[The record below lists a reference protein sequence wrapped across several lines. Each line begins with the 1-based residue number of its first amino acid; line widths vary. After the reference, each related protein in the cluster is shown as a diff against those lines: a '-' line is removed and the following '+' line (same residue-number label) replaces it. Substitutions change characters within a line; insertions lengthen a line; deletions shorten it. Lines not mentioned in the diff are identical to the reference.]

1 MNTDVENC
9 WLFIRGLDALGKKAK
24 APAADLPIESVSLSL
39 RDLTGYLHPP
49 DEQLEHEDRQNR
61 LRALKNRQNLFQEE
75 VRGSC
80 ASVCAVAPRSQGG
93 VGRGAWSAGPAE
105 RGRGLGEA
113 AECGAGMSF
122 RCPLGLRS
130 RPSPRCGRLPLTC
143 LKTDSNVCVARVWRR
158 QGVQLPGGAPRSC
171 PGVAGSPGEPGR
183 QAPAWAQK
191 PPLPLACVTFPRVV
205 SFTRRAKSCV
215 LQNNGRAVCYVSRS
229 PRQSRNWPRVF
240 QRVSGRGH
248 GRAGGSGPPS
258 SVTFSLG
265 PLRVE

>member
-1 MNTDVENC
+1 MGPAH
-9 WLFIRGLDALGKKAK
+9 RSAL
-24 APAADLPIESVSLSL
+24 S
-39 RDLTGYLHPP
+39 R
-49 DEQLEHEDRQNR
+49 
-61 LRALKNRQNLFQEE
+61 RARRE
-75 VRGSC
+75 
-80 ASVCAVAPRSQGG
+80 AWG

-171 PGVAGSPGEPGR
+171 PGVAGSPREPGR

-191 PPLPLACVTFPRVV
+191 PPLPFAGVTFPRVV

-265 PLRVE
+265 PLQVE